1 MINKTA
7 FIFPAF
13 ITDYTGKE
21 LDFLNENN
29 IDLAD
34 YLTKASNVIGS
45 DLPDFSYENDKYKN
59 NEFLSQILA
68 YLFSCAISD
77 SLEKRNITSG
87 FFAGYSM
94 GLYASLYSAKSIT
107 LTDGIKIIKS
117 AYDLVKELSIS
128 GKYGMGAIIGLSIDD
143 IESLITKS
151 RLETEIINI
160 NNKHSLVVA
169 GEKSDI
175 QKLLLK
181 ARDEGALSTAE
192 LIVNTPY
199 HSKYLLKYKEV
210 FRAFVNE
217 LQIKDPLYPVISTF
231 DQREII
237 DASEIKKELVLNLTG
252 EINWH
257 KTMQK
262 LTEKGVNVFYECG
275 AGKDLK
281 KMARFINGDYVIKSI
296 YKI

>member
-21 LDFLNENN
+21 LDFLNENK
-29 IDLAD
+29 IDFTD
-34 YLTKASNVIGS
+34 YLTRASNVIGY
-45 DLPDFSYENDKYKN
+45 DLPDFSYEYDQYKN
-59 NEFLSQILA
+59 NELLSQIIA

-77 SLEKRNITSG
+77 TLEKRNIPTH

-94 GLYASLYSAKSIT
+94 GLYASLYSAKVIT

-117 AYDLVKELSIS
+117 AYDLVNELRVS

-143 IESLITKS
+143 TESLINKN
-151 RLETEIINI
+151 RFETEIINI
-160 NNKHSLVVA
+160 NNKHSIVVA
-169 GEKSDI
+169 GEKNDI
-175 QKLLLK
+175 QKLLQK
-181 ARDEGALSTAE
+181 ARDEGALSAAE

-199 HSKYLLKYKEV
+199 HSKYLLKYEET
-210 FRAFVNE
+210 FSTFVNE
-217 LQIKDPLYPVISTF
+217 LQIKDPVCPVISTF

-237 DASEIKKELVLNLTG
+237 DASEIKKELVLNLTRK
-252 EINWH
+252 INWY

-262 LTEKGVNVFYECG
+262 LIENNVNEIYECG

-281 KMARFINGDYVIKSI
+281 KIARFINGDYKINSI
-296 YKI
+296 YK